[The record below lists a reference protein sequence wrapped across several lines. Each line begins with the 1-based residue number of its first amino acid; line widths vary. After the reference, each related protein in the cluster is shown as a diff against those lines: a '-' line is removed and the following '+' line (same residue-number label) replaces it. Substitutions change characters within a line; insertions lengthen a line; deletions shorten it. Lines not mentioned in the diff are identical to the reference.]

1 MCRIL
6 YLRALFFLK
15 DKAKM
20 NIKDLTCGLDFGTS
34 NSIISLTDKATRKEV
49 FSYSTSSIL
58 YFPDTNEMKYYVGK
72 EAHNK
77 YIEEEMTGR
86 LLKSVKTLL
95 RQDKFLS
102 TWISGKRMTPD
113 QLVTC
118 IIRHLKEK
126 AEAFTDTEITD
137 VILGRPA
144 VFSEDIKQ
152 ENLAVNRLTL
162 AARNAGF
169 KNIKLQ
175 LEPIAAALSY
185 EQQLDHSENVLVADL
200 GGGTSDFT
208 IMNLSPGKIR
218 KEDRKDD
225 IIAHGGVYIGGDL
238 FDSEIMWYK
247 VTPHLG
253 RGAKYQ
259 SYDKEI
265 EVPSIL
271 YRELKNWERTFMLKE
286 SKLRRSM
293 DSYYHLSGNNPRINN
308 VRVLIDNNYVFSLF
322 KRIEQSKI
330 NLSDG
335 KETTIDFEKDAIS
348 IHEPF
353 TPSEFATIIER
364 HTNEIEQYLRKMLE
378 TAKYKAEDIDSVFIT
393 GGSSLVIPVREIL
406 YRIFGEDKIRTGN
419 TFNSVAYGLSLSY

>member
-1 MCRIL
+1 
-6 YLRALFFLK
+6 
-15 DKAKM
+15 
-20 NIKDLTCGLDFGTS
+20 
-34 NSIISLTDKATRKEV
+34 
-49 FSYSTSSIL
+49 
-58 YFPDTNEMKYYVGK
+58 MKYYVGK
-72 EAHNK
+72 EAQDK

-102 TWISGKRMTPD
+102 TWIFGKRMTPD

-126 AEAFTDTEITD
+126 AEAFAGAEITD

-144 VFSEDIKQ
+144 VFSEDPKQ
-152 ENLAVNRLTL
+152 ETLAVNRLTL

-169 KNIKLQ
+169 RNIKLQ

-185 EQQLDHSENVLVADL
+185 EQRLDHSENVLVADL

-208 IMNLSPGKIR
+208 IMNLSPDKIR

-253 RGAKYQ
+253 RGVKYQ

-265 EVPSIL
+265 EIPSIL

-293 DSYYHLSGNNPRINN
+293 DNYYHLSGNNPKIDN

-322 KRIEQSKI
+322 KGIEQSKI
-330 NLSDG
+330 NLSTGED
-335 KETTIDFEKDAIS
+335 TTIDFEKETIH

-353 TPSEFATIIER
+353 TPGEFATIIER
-364 HTNEIEQYLRKMLE
+364 HTTEIERYILKILDTAQYN
-378 TAKYKAEDIDSVFIT
+378 AADIDSVFIT

-406 YRIFGEDKIRTGN
+406 YRIFGKDKIRTGN

>member
-1 MCRIL
+1 
-6 YLRALFFLK
+6 
-15 DKAKM
+15 M

-126 AEAFTDTEITD
+126 AEAFTGTEITD

-200 GGGTSDFT
+200 GGGTPDFT

-378 TAKYKAEDIDSVFIT
+378 TAKYKAEDINSVFIT
-393 GGSSLVIPVREIL
+393 GGSSLVIPVREIF

>member
-1 MCRIL
+1 
-6 YLRALFFLK
+6 
-15 DKAKM
+15 M

-126 AEAFTDTEITD
+126 AEAFTGTEITD

-378 TAKYKAEDIDSVFIT
+378 TAKYKAKDIDSIFIT

>member
-1 MCRIL
+1 
-6 YLRALFFLK
+6 
-15 DKAKM
+15 M
-20 NIKDLTCGLDFGTS
+20 NINELTCGLDFGTS

-49 FSYSTSSIL
+49 FSYSESSIL

-72 EAHNK
+72 EAQDK

-102 TWISGKRMTPD
+102 TWIFGKRMTPD

-126 AEAFTDTEITD
+126 AEAFAGAEITD

-144 VFSEDIKQ
+144 VFSEDPKQ
-152 ENLAVNRLTL
+152 ETLAVNRLTL
-162 AARNAGF
+162 AAGF
-169 KNIKLQ
+169 RNIKLQ

-185 EQQLDHSENVLVADL
+185 EQRLDHSENVLVADL

-208 IMNLSPGKIR
+208 IMNLSPDKIR

-253 RGAKYQ
+253 RGVKYQ

-265 EVPSIL
+265 EIPSIL

-293 DSYYHLSGNNPRINN
+293 DNYYHLSGNNPKIDN

-322 KRIEQSKI
+322 KGIEQSKI
-330 NLSDG
+330 NLSTGED
-335 KETTIDFEKDAIS
+335 TTIDFEKETIH

-353 TPSEFATIIER
+353 TPGEFPTIIER
-364 HTNEIEQYLRKMLE
+364 HTTEIERYILKILDTAQYN
-378 TAKYKAEDIDSVFIT
+378 AADIDSVFIT

-406 YRIFGEDKIRTGN
+406 YRIFGKDKIRTGN

>member
-1 MCRIL
+1 
-6 YLRALFFLK
+6 
-15 DKAKM
+15 M
-20 NIKDLTCGLDFGTS
+20 NINELTCGLDFGTS

-49 FSYSTSSIL
+49 FSYSESSIL

-72 EAHNK
+72 EAHDK

-102 TWISGKRMTPD
+102 TWIFGKRMTPD

-126 AEAFTDTEITD
+126 AEAFAGAEITD

-144 VFSEDIKQ
+144 VFSEDPKQ
-152 ENLAVNRLTL
+152 ETLAVNRLTL

-169 KNIKLQ
+169 RNIKLQ

-185 EQQLDHSENVLVADL
+185 EQRLDHSENVLVADL

-208 IMNLSPGKIR
+208 IMNLSPDKIR

-253 RGAKYQ
+253 RGVKYQ

-265 EVPSIL
+265 EIPSIL

-293 DSYYHLSGNNPRINN
+293 DNYYHLSGNNPKIDN

-322 KRIEQSKI
+322 KEIEQSKI
-330 NLSDG
+330 NLSTGED
-335 KETTIDFEKDAIS
+335 TTIDFEKETIH

-353 TPSEFATIIER
+353 TPGEFATIIER
-364 HTNEIEQYLRKMLE
+364 HTTEIERYILKLLDTAQYN
-378 TAKYKAEDIDSVFIT
+378 AADIDSVFIT
-393 GGSSLVIPVREIL
+393 GGSSLVIPIREIL
-406 YRIFGEDKIRTGN
+406 YRIFGKDKIRTGN

>member
-1 MCRIL
+1 
-6 YLRALFFLK
+6 
-15 DKAKM
+15 M

-113 QLVTC
+113 QLVTY

-126 AEAFTDTEITD
+126 AEAFTGTEITD

-378 TAKYKAEDIDSVFIT
+378 TAKYKAKDIDSVFIT